1 MLLGGSWRNSSI
13 PPESDF
19 CFGSIQPWWW
29 FIEKGQRVFFQD
41 HISICSYSTIQ
52 KLFTPTCLQDV
63 EKNHSYKSALKMP
76 WFHSKYL
83 CDRRR
88 SWRTWTHALWR
99 CNGEDVREVTTGGS
113 NGFQIHQEKSQLV
126 GPGKKKHGSVRVAG
140 KKTNPINMSPGLH
153 FPNVSDKVSSAWLLS
168 PFVADSLGLTYLG
181 AMPTTTTLQN
191 LTYRYL

>member
-113 NGFQIHQEKSQLV
+113 NGFQILWDNPIQIIQSDRKSLHDSIPSGSV
-126 GPGKKKHGSVRVAG
+126 EDDEVKASSRGCTNYLKKHAHIDPYSIWYNR
-140 KKTNPINMSPGLH
+140 H
-153 FPNVSDKVSSAWLLS
+153 
-168 PFVADSLGLTYLG
+168 
-181 AMPTTTTLQN
+181 
-191 LTYRYL
+191 

>member
-126 GPGKKKHGSVRVAG
+126 GPGKKKTRFCSCSWKKNEPNKYVAG
-140 KKTNPINMSPGLH
+140 
-153 FPNVSDKVSSAWLLS
+153 S
-168 PFVADSLGLTYLG
+168 PFSECIRQSEQRLTIEPVCCWFFGLNILGSHANHYNTPESDL
-181 AMPTTTTLQN
+181 
-191 LTYRYL
+191 